1 MAVKNLMTSP
11 LFERLRY
18 KRELDEKENLVGE
31 EWVEHLTAVYSNLLV
46 AEGALEEL
54 LARVEALQ
62 TPVTK

>member
-31 EWVEHLTAVYSNLLV
+31 EWVEHLTAIYSNLLV
-46 AEGALEEL
+46 ALEEL